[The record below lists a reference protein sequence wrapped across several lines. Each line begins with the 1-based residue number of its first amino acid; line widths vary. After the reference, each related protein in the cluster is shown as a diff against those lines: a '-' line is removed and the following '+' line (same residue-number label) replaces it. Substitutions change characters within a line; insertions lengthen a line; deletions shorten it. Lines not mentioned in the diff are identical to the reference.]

1 MLVNAQRLS
10 QSAAH
15 SPSRVRKGEA
25 LTWCGRQLLCSSR
38 SAFESQIPAH
48 RANTVFAAVSGRTEW
63 AQMSNHCSHTG
74 VEDSA
79 TMECTRTHHHHCF
92 VTAGAFNCTHCNSS
106 TGSVSIE
113 ISSLKRLATEQHT
126 DESDSLTA

>member
-79 TMECTRTHHHHCF
+79 TM
-92 VTAGAFNCTHCNSS
+92 ACTHTTLSIVCTALTTPHQS
-106 TGSVSIE
+106 TRRGLFFTIGY
-113 ISSLKRLATEQHT
+113 
-126 DESDSLTA
+126 